1 MKTLI
6 KLTLAALFCFYT
18 FISCDTTDCIS
29 FSTRIVVV
37 DFLDAETGNS
47 ESRDFDL
54 ITSAES
60 SVLFYGDTTL
70 STLYLPVNTDKDNTT
85 FLFFNPDN
93 TIDTLEI
100 GYVRTERLISKDCG
114 LELVFKNI
122 EIIYTTFDNAVS
134 LENELSRLNEENIK
148 IFL

>member
-1 MKTLI
+1 M
-6 KLTLAALFCFYT
+6 
-18 FISCDTTDCIS
+18 
-29 FSTRIVVV
+29 VV

-54 ITSAES
+54 ITSTES